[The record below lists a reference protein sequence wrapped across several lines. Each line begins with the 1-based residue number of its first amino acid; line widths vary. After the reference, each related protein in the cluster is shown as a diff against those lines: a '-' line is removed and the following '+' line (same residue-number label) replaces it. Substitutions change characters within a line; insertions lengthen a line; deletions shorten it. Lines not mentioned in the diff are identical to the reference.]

1 MRTPL
6 HDAAARPVRDDKGS
20 NGSVVRVLVADDSDA
35 FQRAAAQ
42 VVDVCPGFVLAATA
56 SSGEEAIALNEQ
68 VHPDLVLLDVRM
80 PGMGGIAAAGEITAA
95 DPGVQVVLISGGPR
109 VDAPGMAGSS
119 LPYLAK
125 SSFGPDALRTLWL
138 GRVPG

>member
-6 HDAAARPVRDDKGS
+6 HDAAARPVRGDKGS
-20 NGSVVRVLVADDSDA
+20 NGHVVRVLVADDSDA

-80 PGMGGIAAAGEITAA
+80 GGIAAAGEIAAA

-109 VDAPGMAGSS
+109 EDAPGMAGSS

-138 GRVPG
+138 GRVQG